1 MYKSLIV
8 AILFFTNCSKKPI
21 LDPHIIVLGTTQD
34 GGAPQAGCKKTCCIN
49 RWANPKKEFY
59 VTSIG
64 IVDPN
69 TKEAWMIE
77 ATPDFPRQLKKLT
90 DENEIKGI
98 FITHAHIGHYSGLMY
113 LGRET
118 MGYKNM
124 PLFLGPRMSDFIATN
139 APWSQLVELK
149 NVKIN
154 QLKEDK
160 EIVLNSRITI
170 KPFTVPHRDE
180 FSETHGF
187 EIRGPNKSL
196 IFIPDIDKWEK
207 WNVDV
212 LKIIKKNDYALLDGT
227 FFDEKELPGRDM
239 SEIPHPFIVESTEF
253 FKKIKDEVEINF
265 IHFNHTNPLLNEK
278 SDHRIKLSKIGYGS
292 ASLFQKFDL

>member
-1 MYKSLIV
+1 M
-8 AILFFTNCSKKPI
+8 
-21 LDPHIIVLGTTQD
+21 
-34 GGAPQAGCKKTCCIN
+34 
-49 RWANPKKEFY
+49 
-59 VTSIG
+59 TSIG

-77 ATPDFPRQLKKLT
+77 ATPDFPRQLKKLS

-124 PLFLGPRMSDFIATN
+124 PLFLGPRMSDFIANN
-139 APWSQLVELK
+139 APWSQLVELN

-154 QLKEDK
+154 QLKQDK

-196 IFIPDIDKWEK
+196 IF
-207 WNVDV
+207 
-212 LKIIKKNDYALLDGT
+212 
-227 FFDEKELPGRDM
+227 
-239 SEIPHPFIVESTEF
+239 
-253 FKKIKDEVEINF
+253 NF
-265 IHFNHTNPLLNEK
+265 LNEAVLNKIEEIKVK
-278 SDHRIKLSKIGYGS
+278 S
-292 ASLFQKFDL
+292 

>member
-8 AILFFTNCSKKPI
+8 AILFFTDCSKKPI

-212 LKIIKKNDYALLDGT
+212 LKIIKKSQCYLQG
-227 FFDEKELPGRDM
+227 
-239 SEIPHPFIVESTEF
+239 I
-253 FKKIKDEVEINF
+253 
-265 IHFNHTNPLLNEK
+265 
-278 SDHRIKLSKIGYGS
+278 Y
-292 ASLFQKFDL
+292 